1 MVNLKEWMMILEL
14 HQQGLSV
21 SAIAERTGHDRK
33 TVRKVIQRGL
43 VVPKYA
49 CRTPRPT
56 LLGPY
61 ESYLRERVT
70 AWPELSGV
78 RLLRELRERGYSGGI
93 TKLNDFLRAV
103 RPAIARPFEVRF
115 ETPAGRQAQVDF
127 AHFMVEFTDE
137 PGTQHRVW
145 LFAIVLGHSRY
156 LWGQYVLHQDLGTVL
171 RCHMLAFEH
180 FGGTPHEILYDRMK
194 TAVLGEATDDTGIV
208 YNAKLIGLGAHY
220 GFKPRACKAYRAKT
234 KGKIERP
241 FRYVR
246 ANFFLARS
254 FANLEDLNRQLRV
267 WLDTVANAR
276 LHGSTGRVVAEH
288 FALERACL
296 RALPAGRFDAV
307 LRTERRVS
315 HEGMVSV
322 GGNLYSVPDGTS
334 KRVLEVETT
343 ADCVRIHDGHLL
355 VAVHALLHGRRQ
367 RSLLPGHR
375 QVRRSNT
382 APAVQVH
389 QLVKPAG
396 HSVARRGLEIYAA
409 IAEQLGAA
417 SRAPAAS
424 ATSTALAT
432 AVASGAAR

>member
-1 MVNLKEWMMILEL
+1 MVNLKGWMMILEL
-14 HQQGLSV
+14 YQQGLSV

-33 TVRKVIQRGL
+33 TVRKVIRRGL

-49 CRTPRPT
+49 LRVPRPT
-56 LLGPY
+56 LIGPY
-61 ESYLRERVT
+61 EPYLRERVA

-78 RLLRELRERGYSGGI
+78 RLLREVRERGYAGGV
-93 TKLNDFLRAV
+93 TQLNDFLRAV
-103 RPAIARPFEVRF
+103 RPPVVAPFEVRF
-115 ETPAGRQAQVDF
+115 ETPAGCQAQVDF
-127 AHFMVEFTDE
+127 AHFMVEFTE
-137 PGTQHRVW
+137 QPGLQHRVW
-145 LFAIVLGHSRY
+145 LFAMVLGHSRY

-208 YNAKLIGLGAHY
+208 YNDKLIGLGAHY

-254 FANLEDLNRQLRV
+254 FANLEDLNRQLRA

-288 FALERACL
+288 FAAERGSL
-296 RALPAGRFDAV
+296 KSLPTGRFDAV

-322 GGNLYSVPDGTS
+322 GGNLYSVPDGTV

-343 ADCVRIHDGHLL
+343 ADCVRIHDGHRL

-375 QVRRSNT
+375 QSRRSNT
-382 APAVQVH
+382 APEMRESHVVR
-389 QLVKPAG
+389 PPG
-396 HSVARRGLEIYAA
+396 HSVVRRALEVYAA
-409 IAEQLGAA
+409 VAERLGAA
-417 SRAPAAS
+417 SRVTAAPSAS
-424 ATSTALAT
+424 TG
-432 AVASGAAR
+432 GAR

>member
-1 MVNLKEWMMILEL
+1 MVNLKECMMILEL

-33 TVRKVIQRGL
+33 TVRRVIARGV

-49 CRTPRPT
+49 SRPARPT

-61 ESYLRERVT
+61 ESYLRERVA

-78 RLLRELRERGYSGGI
+78 RLLREARERGYTGGV
-93 TKLNDFLRAV
+93 TQLNDFLRAV
-103 RPAIARPFEVRF
+103 RPPVIAPFEVRF

-127 AHFMVEFTDE
+127 AHFMVEFTE
-137 PGTQHRVW
+137 QPGVQHRVW
-145 LFAIVLGHSRY
+145 LFAMVLGHSRY

-194 TAVLGEATDDTGIV
+194 TAVLGQTGEDAGIV

-276 LHGSTGRVVAEH
+276 EHGSTGRVVAEH
-288 FALERACL
+288 FATERASL
-296 RALPAGRFDAV
+296 KALPAGRFDAV

-343 ADCVRIHDGHLL
+343 AECVRIHEGKRL

-375 QVRRSNT
+375 QARRSNP
-382 APAVQVH
+382 APEVD
-389 QLVKPAG
+389 KPAPVQPPG
-396 HSVARRGLEIYAA
+396 HSVARRALEVYAA
-409 IAEQLGAA
+409 IAQRLGAA
-417 SRAPAAS
+417 SRA
-424 ATSTALAT
+424 AT
-432 AVASGAAR
+432 GARR

>member
-1 MVNLKEWMMILEL
+1 
-14 HQQGLSV
+14 
-21 SAIAERTGHDRK
+21 
-33 TVRKVIQRGL
+33 VIRRGL

-49 CRTPRPT
+49 LRVPRPT
-56 LLGPY
+56 LIGPY
-61 ESYLRERVT
+61 EPYLRERVA

-78 RLLRELRERGYSGGI
+78 RLLREVRERGYAGGV
-93 TKLNDFLRAV
+93 TQLNDFLRAV
-103 RPAIARPFEVRF
+103 RPPVVAPFEVRF

-127 AHFMVEFTDE
+127 AHFMVEFTE
-137 PGTQHRVW
+137 QPGVQHRVW
-145 LFAIVLGHSRY
+145 LFAMVLGHSRY
-156 LWGQYVLHQDLGTVL
+156 LWGEYVLHQDLGTVL

-208 YNAKLIGLGAHY
+208 YNDKLIGLGAHY

-254 FANLEDLNRQLRV
+254 FANLEDLNRQLRA

-288 FALERACL
+288 FAAERGRL
-296 RALPAGRFDAV
+296 KPLPAGRFDAV

-322 GGNLYSVPDGTS
+322 GGNLYSVPDGTV

-343 ADCVRIHDGHLL
+343 ADCVRIHDGHRL

-375 QVRRSNT
+375 QSRRSNT
-382 APAVQVH
+382 APELRESHVVRH
-389 QLVKPAG
+389 PG
-396 HSVARRGLEIYAA
+396 HSVVRRALEVYAA
-409 IAEQLGAA
+409 VAERLGAA
-417 SRAPAAS
+417 SRVTAAPSAS
-424 ATSTALAT
+424 TG
-432 AVASGAAR
+432 GAR

>member
-33 TVRKVIQRGL
+33 TVRKVIERGL

-49 CRTPRPT
+49 SRTPRPT

-61 ESYLRERVT
+61 EAYLRERMA

-78 RLLRELRERGYSGGI
+78 RLLREVRERGYAGGV
-93 TKLNDFLRAV
+93 TQLNDFLRAV
-103 RPAIARPFEVRF
+103 RPPVVAPFEVRF

-127 AHFMVEFTDE
+127 AHFMVEFTE
-137 PGTQHRVW
+137 QPGVQHRVW

-156 LWGQYVLHQDLGTVL
+156 LWAQYVLHQDLGTVL

-194 TAVLGEATDDTGIV
+194 TAVLGEAGDDTGIV
-208 YNAKLIGLGAHY
+208 YNAKLIGLGTHY

-254 FANLEDLNRQLRV
+254 FANLEDLNRQLCA

-288 FALERACL
+288 FATERASL
-296 RALPAGRFDAV
+296 KALPAGRFDAV

-322 GGNLYSVPDGTS
+322 GGNLYSVPDGTV
-334 KRVLEVETT
+334 KRALEVETT
-343 ADCVRIHDGHLL
+343 ADCVRIHDGPRL

-375 QVRRSNT
+375 QQRRSNA
-382 APAVQVH
+382 APEVDKPLPVQ
-389 QLVKPAG
+389 PPG
-396 HSVARRGLEIYAA
+396 HSVARRGLEVYAA
-409 IAEQLGAA
+409 VAERLGAV
-417 SRAPAAS
+417 SRA
-424 ATSTALAT
+424 AT
-432 AVASGAAR
+432 GAAR

>member
-33 TVRKVIQRGL
+33 TVRKVIERGL

-49 CRTPRPT
+49 SRTPRPT

-61 ESYLRERVT
+61 EAYLRERVA

-78 RLLRELRERGYSGGI
+78 RLLREVRERGYAGGV
-93 TKLNDFLRAV
+93 TQLNDFLRAV
-103 RPAIARPFEVRF
+103 RPPVVAPFEVRF

-127 AHFMVEFTDE
+127 AHFMVEFTE
-137 PGTQHRVW
+137 QPGVQHRVW

-156 LWGQYVLHQDLGTVL
+156 LWAQYVLHQDLGTVL

-194 TAVLGEATDDTGIV
+194 TAVLGEAADDTGIV
-208 YNAKLIGLGAHY
+208 YNAKLIGLGTHY

-254 FANLEDLNRQLRV
+254 FANLEDLNRQLRA

-288 FALERACL
+288 FATERASL
-296 RALPAGRFDAV
+296 KALPAGRFDAV

-322 GGNLYSVPDGTS
+322 GGNLYSVPDGTV

-343 ADCVRIHDGHLL
+343 ADCVRIHDGRRL

-375 QVRRSNT
+375 QARRSNA
-382 APAVQVH
+382 APEVDKPLPVQ
-389 QLVKPAG
+389 PPG
-396 HSVARRGLEIYAA
+396 HSVARRGLEVYAA
-409 IAEQLGAA
+409 VAERLGAA
-417 SRAPAAS
+417 SRAAA
-424 ATSTALAT
+424 T
-432 AVASGAAR
+432 GAAR

>member
-1 MVNLKEWMMILEL
+1 
-14 HQQGLSV
+14 
-21 SAIAERTGHDRK
+21 
-33 TVRKVIQRGL
+33 
-43 VVPKYA
+43 
-49 CRTPRPT
+49 
-56 LLGPY
+56 
-61 ESYLRERVT
+61 
-70 AWPELSGV
+70 
-78 RLLRELRERGYSGGI
+78 
-93 TKLNDFLRAV
+93 
-103 RPAIARPFEVRF
+103 
-115 ETPAGRQAQVDF
+115 
-127 AHFMVEFTDE
+127 MVEFTE
-137 PGTQHRVW
+137 QPGVQHRVW
-145 LFAIVLGHSRY
+145 LFAMVLGHSRY

-208 YNAKLIGLGAHY
+208 YNDKLIGLGAHY

-254 FANLEDLNRQLRV
+254 FANLEDLNRQLRA

-288 FALERACL
+288 FAAERGSL
-296 RALPAGRFDAV
+296 KSLPAGRFDAV

-322 GGNLYSVPDGTS
+322 GGNLYSVPDGTV

-343 ADCVRIHDGHLL
+343 ADCVRIHDGHRL

-375 QVRRSNT
+375 QSRRSNT
-382 APAVQVH
+382 APELRESHVVRH
-389 QLVKPAG
+389 PG
-396 HSVARRGLEIYAA
+396 HSVVRRALEVYAA
-409 IAEQLGAA
+409 VAERLGAA
-417 SRAPAAS
+417 SRVTAAPSAS
-424 ATSTALAT
+424 TG
-432 AVASGAAR
+432 GAR

>member
-1 MVNLKEWMMILEL
+1 MVILEL

-33 TVRKVIQRGL
+33 TVRKVIRRGL

-49 CRTPRPT
+49 LRVPRPT
-56 LLGPY
+56 LIGPY
-61 ESYLRERVT
+61 EPYLRERVA

-78 RLLRELRERGYSGGI
+78 RLLREVRERGYAGGV
-93 TKLNDFLRAV
+93 TQLNDFLRAV
-103 RPAIARPFEVRF
+103 RPPVVAPFEVRF

-127 AHFMVEFTDE
+127 AHFMVEFTE
-137 PGTQHRVW
+137 QPGVQHRVW
-145 LFAIVLGHSRY
+145 LFAMVLGHSRY
-156 LWGQYVLHQDLGTVL
+156 LWGEYVLHQDLGTVL

-208 YNAKLIGLGAHY
+208 YNDKLIGLGAHY

-254 FANLEDLNRQLRV
+254 FANLEDLNRQLRA

-288 FALERACL
+288 FAAERGSL
-296 RALPAGRFDAV
+296 KSLPTGRFDAV

-322 GGNLYSVPDGTS
+322 GGNLYSVPDGTV

-343 ADCVRIHDGHLL
+343 ADCVRIHDGHRL

-375 QVRRSNT
+375 QSRRSNT
-382 APAVQVH
+382 APELRESHVVRH
-389 QLVKPAG
+389 PG
-396 HSVARRGLEIYAA
+396 HSVVRRALEVYAA
-409 IAEQLGAA
+409 VAERLGAA
-417 SRAPAAS
+417 SRVTAAPSAS
-424 ATSTALAT
+424 TG
-432 AVASGAAR
+432 GAR

>member
-1 MVNLKEWMMILEL
+1 VVNLKGWMMILEL
-14 HQQGLSV
+14 HQQGLSI

-33 TVRKVIQRGL
+33 TVRKVIGRGL
-43 VVPKYA
+43 IVPKYA
-49 CRTPRPT
+49 LRTPRPT

-61 ESYLRERVT
+61 EAYLRERVA

-78 RLLRELRERGYSGGI
+78 RLLRELGERGYAGGV
-93 TKLNDFLRAV
+93 TQLNDFLRAV
-103 RPAIARPFEVRF
+103 RPPVVAPFEIRF

-127 AHFMVEFTDE
+127 AHFMVEFTE
-137 PGTQHRVW
+137 QPGVQHRVW
-145 LFAIVLGHSRY
+145 LFAMVLGHSRY

-194 TAVLGEATDDTGIV
+194 TAVLGEAGDDTGIV

-220 GFKPRACKAYRAKT
+220 GFKPRACRAYRAKT

-254 FANLEDLNRQLRV
+254 FANLEDLNRQLRA

-288 FALERACL
+288 LKAERASL
-296 RALPAGRFDAV
+296 KPLPAGRFDAV

-322 GGNLYSVPDGTS
+322 GGNLYSVPDGTV

-343 ADCVRIHDGHLL
+343 ADCVRIHDGLRL

-375 QVRRSNT
+375 QLRRSNT
-382 APAVQVH
+382 APERQEPQV
-389 QLVKPAG
+389 VKPPG
-396 HSVARRGLEIYAA
+396 HSVARRTLEVYAA
-409 IAEQLGAA
+409 VAERLGAA
-417 SRAPAAS
+417 SRVAATPS
-424 ATSTALAT
+424 ASTGG
-432 AVASGAAR
+432 VR

>member
-1 MVNLKEWMMILEL
+1 MMILEL

-33 TVRKVIQRGL
+33 TVRKVIRRGL

-49 CRTPRPT
+49 LRVPRPT
-56 LLGPY
+56 LIGPY
-61 ESYLRERVT
+61 EPYLRERVA

-78 RLLRELRERGYSGGI
+78 RLLREVRERGYAGGV
-93 TKLNDFLRAV
+93 TQLNDFLRAV
-103 RPAIARPFEVRF
+103 RPPVVAPFEVRF

-127 AHFMVEFTDE
+127 AHFMVEFTE
-137 PGTQHRVW
+137 QPGVQHRVW
-145 LFAIVLGHSRY
+145 LFAMVLGHSRY
-156 LWGQYVLHQDLGTVL
+156 LWGEYVLHQDLGTVL

-208 YNAKLIGLGAHY
+208 YNDKLIGLGAHY

-254 FANLEDLNRQLRV
+254 FANLEDLNRQLRA

-288 FALERACL
+288 FAAERGSL
-296 RALPAGRFDAV
+296 KSLPTGRFDAV

-322 GGNLYSVPDGTS
+322 GGNLYSVPDGTV

-343 ADCVRIHDGHLL
+343 ADCVRIHDGHRL

-375 QVRRSNT
+375 QSRRSNT
-382 APAVQVH
+382 APELRESHVVRH
-389 QLVKPAG
+389 PG
-396 HSVARRGLEIYAA
+396 HSVVRRALEVYAA
-409 IAEQLGAA
+409 VAERLGAA
-417 SRAPAAS
+417 SRVTAAPSAS
-424 ATSTALAT
+424 TG
-432 AVASGAAR
+432 GAR

>member
-1 MVNLKEWMMILEL
+1 LTTAGGGQVINLKEWMMILEL

-33 TVRKVIQRGL
+33 TVRKVIGRGL

-49 CRTPRPT
+49 ARAPRPT
-56 LLGPY
+56 LLDPY
-61 ESYLRERVT
+61 KAYLRERVA

-78 RLLRELRERGYSGGI
+78 RLLGEVRERGYVGGV
-93 TKLNDFLRAV
+93 TQLNDFLRSV
-103 RPAIARPFEVRF
+103 RPPAVAPFEVRF

-127 AHFMVEFTDE
+127 AHFTVEFTE
-137 PGTQHRVW
+137 QPGVQHRVW
-145 LFAIVLGHSRY
+145 LFAMVLGHSRY

-171 RCHMLAFEH
+171 RCHMQAFEH

-194 TAVLGEATDDTGIV
+194 TAVLGEAGDDSGIV
-208 YNAKLIGLGAHY
+208 YNAKLIALGAHC

-276 LHGSTGRVVAEH
+276 LHGSTGRIVAEH
-288 FALERACL
+288 FAAERGSL
-296 RALPAGRFDAV
+296 KPLPAGRFDAV
-307 LRTERRVS
+307 RRTERRVS

-322 GGNLYSVPDGTS
+322 GGNLYSVPDGTG

-343 ADCVRIHDGHLL
+343 PECVRIHDGHRL

-375 QVRRSNT
+375 QPRRSPA
-382 APAVQVH
+382 APETPQSHRVQ
-389 QLVKPAG
+389 PPG
-396 HSVARRGLEIYAA
+396 HTVARRALEVYAA
-409 IAEQLGAA
+409 VAERLGAA
-417 SRAPAAS
+417 SRAAGATAAS
-424 ATSTALAT
+424 GD
-432 AVASGAAR
+432 VQ

>member
-1 MVNLKEWMMILEL
+1 VVNLKGWMMILEL
-14 HQQGLSV
+14 YQQGLSV

-33 TVRKVIQRGL
+33 TVRKVIRRGL

-49 CRTPRPT
+49 LRVPRPT
-56 LLGPY
+56 LIGPY
-61 ESYLRERVT
+61 EPYLRERVA

-78 RLLRELRERGYSGGI
+78 RLLREVRERGYAGGV
-93 TKLNDFLRAV
+93 TQLNDFLRAV
-103 RPAIARPFEVRF
+103 RPPVVAPFEVRF

-127 AHFMVEFTDE
+127 AHFMVEFTE
-137 PGTQHRVW
+137 QPGVQHRVW
-145 LFAIVLGHSRY
+145 LFAMVLGHSRY

-208 YNAKLIGLGAHY
+208 YNDKLIGLGAHY

-254 FANLEDLNRQLRV
+254 FANLEDLNRQLRA

-288 FALERACL
+288 FAAERGSL
-296 RALPAGRFDAV
+296 KSLPAGRFDAV

-322 GGNLYSVPDGTS
+322 GGNLYSVPDGTV

-343 ADCVRIHDGHLL
+343 ADCVRIHDGHRL

-375 QVRRSNT
+375 QSRRSNT
-382 APAVQVH
+382 APELRESHVVRH
-389 QLVKPAG
+389 PG
-396 HSVARRGLEIYAA
+396 HSVVRRALEVYAA
-409 IAEQLGAA
+409 VAERLGAA
-417 SRAPAAS
+417 SRVTAAPSAS
-424 ATSTALAT
+424 TG
-432 AVASGAAR
+432 GAR

>member
-1 MVNLKEWMMILEL
+1 MVNLKGWMMILEL

-33 TVRKVIQRGL
+33 TVRKVIRRGL

-49 CRTPRPT
+49 LRVPRPT
-56 LLGPY
+56 LIGPY
-61 ESYLRERVT
+61 EPYLRERVA

-78 RLLRELRERGYSGGI
+78 RLLREVRERGYAGGV
-93 TKLNDFLRAV
+93 TQLNDFLRAV
-103 RPAIARPFEVRF
+103 RPPVVAPFEVRF

-127 AHFMVEFTDE
+127 AHFMVEFTE
-137 PGTQHRVW
+137 QPGVQHRVW
-145 LFAIVLGHSRY
+145 LFAMVLGHSRY
-156 LWGQYVLHQDLGTVL
+156 LWGEYVLHQDLGTVL

-208 YNAKLIGLGAHY
+208 YNDKLIGLGAHY

-254 FANLEDLNRQLRV
+254 FANLEDLNRQLRA

-288 FALERACL
+288 FAAERGSL
-296 RALPAGRFDAV
+296 KSLPTGRFDAV

-322 GGNLYSVPDGTS
+322 GGNLYSVPDGTV

-343 ADCVRIHDGHLL
+343 ADCVRIHDGHRL

-375 QVRRSNT
+375 QSRRSNT
-382 APAVQVH
+382 APELRESHVVRH
-389 QLVKPAG
+389 PG
-396 HSVARRGLEIYAA
+396 HSVVRRALEVYAA
-409 IAEQLGAA
+409 VAERLGAA
-417 SRAPAAS
+417 SRVTAAPSAS
-424 ATSTALAT
+424 TG
-432 AVASGAAR
+432 GAR

>member
-1 MVNLKEWMMILEL
+1 MVNLKGWMMILEL
-14 HQQGLSV
+14 YQQGLSV

-33 TVRKVIQRGL
+33 TVRKVIRRGL

-49 CRTPRPT
+49 LRVPRPT
-56 LLGPY
+56 LIGPY
-61 ESYLRERVT
+61 EPYLRERVA

-78 RLLRELRERGYSGGI
+78 RLLREVRERGYAGGV
-93 TKLNDFLRAV
+93 TQLNDFLRAV
-103 RPAIARPFEVRF
+103 RPPVVAPFEVRF

-127 AHFMVEFTDE
+127 AHFMVEFTE
-137 PGTQHRVW
+137 QPGVQHRVW
-145 LFAIVLGHSRY
+145 LFAMVLGHSRY
-156 LWGQYVLHQDLGTVL
+156 LWGEYVLHQDLGTVL

-208 YNAKLIGLGAHY
+208 YNDKLIGLGAHY

-254 FANLEDLNRQLRV
+254 FANLEDLNRQLRA

-288 FALERACL
+288 FAAERGSL
-296 RALPAGRFDAV
+296 KSLPAGRFDAV

-322 GGNLYSVPDGTS
+322 GGNLYSVPDGTV

-343 ADCVRIHDGHLL
+343 ADCVRIHDGHRL

-375 QVRRSNT
+375 QSRRSNT
-382 APAVQVH
+382 APELRESHVVRH
-389 QLVKPAG
+389 PG
-396 HSVARRGLEIYAA
+396 HSVVRRALEVYAA
-409 IAEQLGAA
+409 VAERLGAA
-417 SRAPAAS
+417 SRVTAAPSAS
-424 ATSTALAT
+424 TG
-432 AVASGAAR
+432 GAR

>member
-1 MVNLKEWMMILEL
+1 VVNLKGWMMILEL
-14 HQQGLSV
+14 YQQGLSV

-33 TVRKVIQRGL
+33 TVRKVIRRGL

-49 CRTPRPT
+49 WRVPRPT
-56 LLGPY
+56 LIGPY
-61 ESYLRERVT
+61 EPYLRERVA

-78 RLLRELRERGYSGGI
+78 RLLREVRERGYAGGV
-93 TKLNDFLRAV
+93 TQLNDFLRAV
-103 RPAIARPFEVRF
+103 RPPVYAPFQVRF
-115 ETPAGRQAQVDF
+115 ETPAGRQAQVEF
-127 AHFMVEFTDE
+127 AQLMVEFTE
-137 PGTQHRVW
+137 QPGVQHRVW
-145 LFAIVLGHSRY
+145 LFAMVLGHSRY

-208 YNAKLIGLGAHY
+208 YNDKLIGLGAHY

-254 FANLEDLNRQLRV
+254 FANLEDLNRQLRA

-288 FALERACL
+288 FAAERGSL
-296 RALPAGRFDAV
+296 KSLPAGRFDAV

-322 GGNLYSVPDGTS
+322 GGNLYSVPDGTV

-343 ADCVRIHDGHLL
+343 ADCVRIHDGHRL

-375 QVRRSNT
+375 QSRRSNT
-382 APAVQVH
+382 APEMRESHVVR
-389 QLVKPAG
+389 PPG
-396 HSVARRGLEIYAA
+396 HSVVRRALEVYAA
-409 IAEQLGAA
+409 VAERLGAA
-417 SRAPAAS
+417 SRLAAAPSAS
-424 ATSTALAT
+424 TG
-432 AVASGAAR
+432 GAR